1 MDGRVDHLAE
11 VMAKGLLSQG
21 MVEAVRALT
30 RDRHADRHADRSLEG
45 VEPLQLDD
53 VCELSASSD
62 VPPAGQSSST
72 PRDEATQV
80 SQAGHKAS
88 SASDD

>member
-1 MDGRVDHLAE
+1 MDGRVEHLAE

-30 RDRHADRHADRSLEG
+30 RDRHADRSLEG

-62 VPPAGQSSST
+62 LPPAGQSSST
-72 PRDEATQV
+72 PRDEASQV
-80 SQAGHKAS
+80 SRPGTQPTLFCRLQCQ
-88 SASDD
+88 